1 MVNEKDLEQLKNA
14 ILENFNNIEIDEDE
28 YHEMSLQQK
37 LNYLYDLIES
47 DGYSEDLIDYK
58 REQHS
63 PHLELRILR
72 KIVVDEFSI
81 CREVVISSRDYNEF
95 YWDAELSKI
104 KNN

>member
-1 MVNEKDLEQLKNA
+1 MVNEKDLEQLKNKIA
-14 ILENFNNIEIDEDE
+14 ELSFVKLDEDA
-28 YHEMSLQQK
+28 YREMSLHEK
-37 LNYLYDLIES
+37 LNYLYNLMQDY
-47 DGYSEDLIDYK
+47 GYNEDLIGYN

>member
-1 MVNEKDLEQLKNA
+1 MINEKDLEQLKNKIA
-14 ILENFNNIEIDEDE
+14 KLNYIEIDEDE
-28 YHEMSLQQK
+28 YHEMSSQQK

-47 DGYSEDLIDYK
+47 DGYSEDLISYE
-58 REQHS
+58 RERNS

-72 KIVVDEFSI
+72 KIVIDEFSI